1 MFKAD
6 LVLIENGLLT
16 KSFNHSG
23 FFKLNVVLNLM
34 KIIFWE

>member
-16 KSFNHSG
+16 KSFNHLG
-23 FFKLNVVLNLM
+23 FLKLNKVLDL
-34 KIIFWE
+34 KQFLF